1 MRIYEDRYT
10 RERLRF
16 HVALR
21 FIRLEARTQT
31 IRHWTGLTDDRIR
44 KLYRSYL
51 AHCGVPLARHR
62 GKSPQRVAVF
72 VRSARLRR
80 ESSLLAGL
88 FRLLGA
94 LPALPMSPAR
104 PAAAGEP
111 GAVTSGGAAHS
122 LLRAQLLCEAYE
134 LYRALLGSPALGFEH
149 AVFLLQALL
158 QAQELTLSPCP
169 DCQALVVTDRWA
181 LNLARCAPCAAV
193 VVPRPAALPVDGA
206 ADLPV
211 LPALCKT
218 ARDGDLH
225 ARHAP

>member
-51 AHCGVPLARHR
+51 AHCGQSLARHR
-62 GKSPQRVAVF
+62 GKSPQRVAAF
-72 VRSARLRR
+72 LRSTRLRQ
-80 ESSLLAGL
+80 ESSLLASL

-94 LPALPMSPAR
+94 LPALP
-104 PAAAGEP
+104 PAAPLPALTTPTGQP
-111 GAVTSGGAAHS
+111 GAAAAVRPS
-122 LLRAQLLCEAYE
+122 LQRAQLLCEAYE
-134 LYRALLGSPALGFEH
+134 LYRALLGRPALGFEH

-158 QAQELTLSPCP
+158 QAEEIMAAPCP
-169 DCQALVVTDRWA
+169 DCQALVVMDRWA
-181 LNLARCAPCAAV
+181 LHPVRCAPCTTWNAAGTDEI
-193 VVPRPAALPVDGA
+193 P
-206 ADLPV
+206 DLPV
-211 LPALCKT
+211 PPELCKT
-218 ARDGDLH
+218 AGNGDFH
-225 ARHAP
+225 PRHAP